1 MFVKQ
6 IKKPMVKPAYLLWNP
21 FEKMEKPTHKTIRS
35 LGTATNENELE
46 IILKSAPAFIAAI
59 KEN

>member
-6 IKKPMVKPAYLLWNP
+6 IKKPHGKTSVLIVKSIRKNG
-21 FEKMEKPTHKTIRS
+21 KPTHKTIRS

-46 IILKSAPAFIAAI
+46 IIFMTVLNTVP
-59 KEN
+59 